1 MLRNFLFLIV
11 LVGMSINGAAA
22 AGKTARAEDKDKAA
36 ATAAEAAAVQAAAVS
51 NDYRLLPGDVL
62 IVSVWKEQ
70 DLTREVLIQ
79 PDGGFSFP
87 LAGHVAAQGH
97 TVEEVRTDLV
107 KRLEKYIPDPE
118 VAVAI
123 KEVVG
128 NKFFVIGKVAKP
140 GEFVLRGPVDVMQ
153 ALSSAGGPT
162 TFASVNNIKV
172 LRRKGEVQ
180 EAIPFSYGDL
190 EDGKSLQQNIL
201 LQNGDVVVVP

>member
-1 MLRNFLFLIV
+1 VLRTIPALTVLI
-11 LVGMSINGAAA
+11 LVSFQGALAAERPTPPAAA
-22 AGKTARAEDKDKAA
+22 EEQPAQVKP
-36 ATAAEAAAVQAAAVS
+36 
-51 NDYRLLPGDVL
+51 DYRLLPGDVL

-87 LAGHVAAQGH
+87 LAGHLVAQGH
-97 TVEEVRTDLV
+97 TVDEVRTLLV

-140 GEFVLRGPVDVMQ
+140 GEFLLKGPVDVMQ
-153 ALSSAGGPT
+153 ALSSAGGPS
-162 TFASVNNIKV
+162 TFASVNSIKV
-172 LRRKGEVQ
+172 LRRKGEGQ
-180 EAIPFSYGDL
+180 ESIPFRYGDV
-190 EDGKSLQQNIL
+190 EDGKNLEQNIL

>member
-1 MLRNFLFLIV
+1 MLRTILSLTLVFLF
-11 LVGMSINGAAA
+11 MSHGAFAKERAVPTALPTAVPEEA
-22 AGKTARAEDKDKAA
+22 AGASVKA
-36 ATAAEAAAVQAAAVS
+36 
-51 NDYRLLPGDVL
+51 DYKLLPGDVL

-87 LAGHVAAQGH
+87 LAGHVQAQGH
-97 TVEEVRTDLV
+97 TVEEVRTQLV

-123 KEVVG
+123 KEVAG

-140 GEFVLRGPVDVMQ
+140 GEFLLKGPVDVMQ
-153 ALSSAGGPT
+153 ALSAAGGPT
-162 TFASVNNIKV
+162 TFASVNSIKV
-172 LRRKGEVQ
+172 LRRKGEAQ
-180 EAIPFSYGDL
+180 ESIPFRYGDV
-190 EDGKSLQQNIL
+190 EDGKNLEQNIL